1 MLTAG
6 AFGFSSEPVGEE
18 QGPVGP
24 RAYRGGR
31 PDRVTSTHACS
42 SRPEAE
48 GLAYRSGRS
57 ADWFKSKNLA
67 CAAVKREAEE
77 DWEK

>member
-1 MLTAG
+1 MTNLTQCLY
-6 AFGFSSEPVGEE
+6 FGFAVLDFCLKTWDLKHIEAD
-18 QGPVGP
+18 GPIVFK
-24 RAYRGGR
+24 
-31 PDRVTSTHACS
+31 HACS

-48 GLAYRSGRS
+48 GLYRSGRS